1 MRRPGSEE
9 WKKLIAEF
17 QQSGMS
23 QKEFIAKHDVNLSTF
38 QYWLYKR
45 SKLNSKFDVNS
56 SPRFLPVE
64 VVGLPASSTRV
75 EAAVIEAA
83 LRSGT
88 LLRFAV
94 GTDPRYLAELFAAI
108 G

>member
-1 MRRPGSEE
+1 MRRPGCEE

-75 EAAVIEAA
+75 EAAGIEAPLPKGG
-83 LRSGT
+83 LR
-88 LLRFAV
+88 RFSL
-94 GTDPRYLAELFAAI
+94 GRDPPSH
-108 G
+108 